1 MKVVGPGDYFVGAV
15 WWITEAVPIPA
26 ASLLPIVLLPLTGA
40 LEGAAVHVE
49 LRRSDRLF
57 ILRGLHLI
65 ALAMERWNLHKR
77 IALNI
82 ISVVGTSTSRIV
94 LGFMA
99 ATGFLSMWVS
109 NTAAVMMMLPIGTA
123 IIHQVSLS

>member
-1 MKVVGPGDYFVGAV
+1 MATTLWVAV

-26 ASLLPIVLLPLTGA
+26 ASLLPIVLLPLTGRWKGQ
-40 LEGAAVHVE
+40 LS
-49 LRRSDRLF
+49 RRATAIRSSF
-57 ILRGLHLI
+57 ILRGFLI

-94 LGFMA
+94 LGLWRPQDFVYVGLKYGRGDDDA
-99 ATGFLSMWVS
+99 S
-109 NTAAVMMMLPIGTA
+109 NWNRYHSSGISCHKV
-123 IIHQVSLS
+123 

>member
-1 MKVVGPGDYFVGAV
+1 M
-15 WWITEAVPIPA
+15 EAVPIPA

-40 LEGAAVHVE
+40 LEGAAVTSSYGDPIVF
-49 LRRSDRLF
+49 LF
-57 ILRGLHLI
+57 LGGFVI

-109 NTAAVMMMLPIGTA
+109 KYGRCDDDASNWNRYHSSGISCHKV
-123 IIHQVSLS
+123 